1 MPLPENCSR
10 GTFLPPTLIEIDNI
24 AELEREVFGPIL
36 HVVRFRH
43 GQLDA
48 LVKHINATGYGLT
61 LGIHSRIDETIDFV
75 AAHAHVGNIYVN
87 RNMIGAVVGVQP
99 FGGEGKSGTGPKAGG
114 PFYLY
119 RLLRQAPLS
128 LPLIG
133 GQRVKVN
140 ATPAPLQALTEWA
153 QQNGRG
159 ALAELCME
167 YAARTPLVHSIPLQG
182 PTGESNTLNFAP
194 RGEVVF
200 IANDEAALLRQI
212 AAALATGNRGVLAGG
227 SWTATLLDTLPLAVR
242 EQIRIEPDWIRA
254 PLATWPPW
262 PRCFIPVHPRKRT
275 GCETNSPR
283 VKARWC
289 R

>member
-1 MPLPENCSR
+1 
-10 GTFLPPTLIEIDNI
+10 
-24 AELEREVFGPIL
+24 
-36 HVVRFRH
+36 
-43 GQLDA
+43 
-48 LVKHINATGYGLT
+48 
-61 LGIHSRIDETIDFV
+61 
-75 AAHAHVGNIYVN
+75 
-87 RNMIGAVVGVQP
+87 VVGVQP

-254 PLATWPPW
+254 PLASLAAVLHSGPSEEAHRLRNQLAAREGALVPLILSVERDFPLYRLT
-262 PRCFIPVHPRKRT
+262 V
-275 GCETNSPR
+275 ER
-283 VKARWC
+283 VVTVNTTAAGGNATLMMLDA
-289 R
+289 

>member
-128 LPLIG
+128 LALIG

-194 RGEVVF
+194 RGEVVCV
-200 IANDEAALLRQI
+200 ANDEAAQLRQI
-212 AAALATGNRGVLAGG
+212 AAVLATGNRVVLAGG

-242 EQIRIEPDWIRA
+242 EQIRIDPDWIRA
-254 PLATWPPW
+254 PLARWPPW
-262 PRCFIPVHPRKRT
+262 PRCFIPVRPRKRT